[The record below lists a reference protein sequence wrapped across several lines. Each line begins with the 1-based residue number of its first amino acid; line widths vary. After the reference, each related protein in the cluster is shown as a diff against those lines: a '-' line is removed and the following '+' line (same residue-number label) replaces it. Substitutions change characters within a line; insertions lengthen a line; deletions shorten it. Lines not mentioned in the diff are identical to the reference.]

1 MQLENAYKDFL
12 SRYPGYQKTAAL
24 DALRAT
30 EYPRLDDERH
40 VYLDYTGGSLYAES
54 QLQKHMELLRN
65 GVFGNPHSVNPASA
79 ATTEHVERTRRSVL
93 RYFNASPDDYIAIF
107 TLNATGALK
116 LVGESYPF
124 APGGRYLL
132 SFDNHNSVNGIREFA
147 RAKGATSDYA
157 PLVPPQLRL
166 DRSKLDSLLDLA
178 DPMQD
183 NLFAYPAQSNFSG
196 VKHPL
201 DLVGQ
206 AQSKGWDVLLDAAAF
221 VPTSRLDLA
230 AVQPD
235 FVTVSFY
242 KMFGYPTGVGAL
254 LVRRAVLEKL
264 KRPWF
269 AGGTVNFVATR
280 CVEREQPGA

>member
-1 MQLENAYKDFL
+1 MFVTFEGAD
-12 SRYPGYQKTAAL
+12 
-24 DALRAT
+24 
-30 EYPRLDDERH
+30 
-40 VYLDYTGGSLYAES
+40 GSGKSTQA
-54 QLQKHMELLRN
+54 ELLRAALAAD
-65 GVFGNPHSVNPASA
+65 GPLWVAVGDSMSQGIGASAPDRGWVGQLAEHLALLRSTVFGNPHSVNPASA

-124 APGGRYLL
+124 APGGRSLL
-132 SFDNHNSVNGIREFA
+132 SFDNHTSVNGIREFA

-254 LVRRAVLEKL
+254 LVRRA
-264 KRPWF
+264 RPPPPTPRGRRRP
-269 AGGTVNFVATR
+269 AKPPRPTPR
-280 CVEREQPGA
+280 